1 LKIDNDTDVFVY
13 DGLMGKSDLM
23 EISRIDRPDL
33 HFPSHQPCDNPDLLA
48 DDPNIFHVLRQQGSI
63 LLQHPYESF
72 DTSVER
78 FLREASRDPKVL
90 VIKMTLY
97 RTGSK
102 SRIIQYLLDAVS
114 NGKQVAVVVE
124 LMARFDESANIKWAE
139 ALEEV
144 GIHVSYGVVG
154 LKTHSKI
161 IFVVRR
167 DYDGLRRYAHI
178 GTGNYHADTAR
189 QYSDLGL
196 LTADPV
202 LCEDLTEL
210 FNYLTTGFAPARKYV
225 KLLPSPKS
233 LKKALLKKI
242 EREIRLHSPEKPGR
256 IQFKC
261 NALEDKDMTRALYL
275 ASQAGVKIDLIIR
288 DSCRL
293 RPGIAGL
300 SDNIRVMAVV
310 GRFLEHS
317 RIYYFQN
324 GGAEEYFIG
333 SADLMKRNLEM
344 RVEAVAPV
352 EDARLQAMLRE
363 ILDIQIEN
371 HRSVWDMREN
381 GEYIQR
387 QVRDGDDPR
396 SVQRILIE
404 KAEKRVAESPFAA
417 KKKWRRRV
425 KRGSGVGL
433 G

>member
-1 LKIDNDTDVFVY
+1 
-13 DGLMGKSDLM
+13 
-23 EISRIDRPDL
+23 
-33 HFPSHQPCDNPDLLA
+33 
-48 DDPNIFHVLRQQGSI
+48 
-63 LLQHPYESF
+63 
-72 DTSVER
+72 
-78 FLREASRDPKVL
+78 
-90 VIKMTLY
+90 MTLY
-97 RTGSK
+97 RTSSK
-102 SRIIQYLLDAVS
+102 SRIIQYLLEAAR

-124 LMARFDESANIKWAE
+124 LMARFEESANIKWAE

-154 LKTHSKI
+154 LKTHSKV

-196 LTADPV
+196 LTADTV

-210 FNYLTTGFAPARKYV
+210 FNYLTTGFAPARKYI

-242 EREIRLHSPEKPGR
+242 EREMALHSPEKPGR

-275 ASQAGVKIDLIIR
+275 ASRAGVKIDLIVR

-300 SDNIRVMAVV
+300 SDNIRVMSIV
-310 GRFLEHS
+310 GRFLEHA

-324 GGAEEYFIG
+324 GGEEEYFIG

-344 RVEAVAPV
+344 RVETVVPV
-352 EDARLQAMLRE
+352 EDRRLQAILRE
-363 ILDIQIEN
+363 ILDIQTEN
-371 HRSVWDMREN
+371 RHSVWDMREN
-381 GEYIQR
+381 GDYVQR
-387 QVRDGDDPR
+387 RAQDGDER
-396 SVQRILIE
+396 RGVHEILIE
-404 KAEKRVAESPFAA
+404 KAEKRVAASPFAA
-417 KKKWRRRV
+417 KKKKRRRL
-425 KRGSGVGL
+425 KRDSGGAAL
-433 G
+433 I